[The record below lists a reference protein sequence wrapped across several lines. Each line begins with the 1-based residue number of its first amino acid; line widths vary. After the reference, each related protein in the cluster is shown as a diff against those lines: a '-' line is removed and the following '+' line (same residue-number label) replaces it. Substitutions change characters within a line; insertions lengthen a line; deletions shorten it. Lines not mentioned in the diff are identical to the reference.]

1 MLYAIF
7 FLLLIV
13 FFPILSLVLGVGV
26 VALVATY
33 WWVILI
39 IVALPVV
46 IKVLDKPYQSSNAD
60 TKPNNPT
67 PKSEIDSK
75 EIRKPYAGDA
85 SLNNDSYI
93 IFLTRKYA
101 IEKNDVLGQYICRD
115 KLFPSLD
122 DVLNFADELEI
133 RQKTMS
139 DAEIKAQA
147 LSLEA
152 KEYGVTFDGEKYC
165 YQTYS
170 YDKLEDAIRYAK
182 LQRK

>member
-13 FFPILSLVLGVGV
+13 FFPILSLVLGIGV
-26 VALVATY
+26 LALVATY

-46 IKVLDKPYQSSNAD
+46 IKVLDKPYQSSNAN
-60 TKPNNPT
+60 TKPNNST
-67 PKSEIDSK
+67 PNSEIDRK
-75 EIRKPYAGDA
+75 AIRKPYVGDA
-85 SLNNDSYI
+85 SLSNDSYI
-93 IFLTRKYA
+93 IFLTKKYA
-101 IEKNDVLGQYICRD
+101 IEKNNVLDQYICRD

-122 DVLNFADELEI
+122 DVLHFANDLEI
-133 RQKTMS
+133 KQSAMS

-152 KEYGVTFDGEKYC
+152 QKYGVTFDGERYR

>member
-13 FFPILSLVLGVGV
+13 FFPILSVVLGVGV

-75 EIRKPYAGDA
+75 ELK
-85 SLNNDSYI
+85 SLSVN
-93 IFLTRKYA
+93 
-101 IEKNDVLGQYICRD
+101 
-115 KLFPSLD
+115 
-122 DVLNFADELEI
+122 I
-133 RQKTMS
+133 RQSGGTW
-139 DAEIKAQA
+139 E
-147 LSLEA
+147 SLLKIGGLA
-152 KEYGVTFDGEKYC
+152 RFYWD
-165 YQTYS
+165 S
-170 YDKLEDAIRYAK
+170 RLERG
-182 LQRK
+182 